1 MSWLLRYRC
10 RMWLRSSMSAAP
22 ITSMAA
28 AMLSGPL
35 VRWLDRQTQWTL
47 LGYGANSASAVVGAL
62 SASILSLLVF
72 SFSIMLL
79 AVQVAGGQLSPRIVA
94 RIFEARIIKVALS
107 SFVFSFIYSLA
118 VLGRI
123 EGRVP
128 QLPILVVVISCCSSI
143 ALFLIVIQ
151 RASWSFRPVVM
162 LTEVAGATRAV
173 IASLYPDAFQASE
186 PAQPAVLKPVARS
199 VLHSGSPG
207 AVLAIDTAGLVGI
220 AAKVGCVIEFVPQ
233 VGDFLATGEEM
244 FLIHGGSPGSID
256 DSALRNC
263 VALGPERTLDQD
275 PAFGFRIIVD
285 ISIKALSPAIN
296 DPTTGALAIDQ
307 LDHLLHLLGG
317 RRLGSG
323 VARDSAGETR
333 LIYRTPDWEDF
344 VTLAVTEIR
353 LCGATSP
360 QVTRRLQMMFEHL
373 LKVVPAERAAA
384 LRTQEKLLARTI
396 ERSYADAEDRAL
408 ARVSDEQGFGSR
420 QPLYHAGS
428 EQPASE
434 GQGKNR

>member
-1 MSWLLRYRC
+1 MSWLWRYRC

-22 ITSMAA
+22 IASMGA
-28 AMLSGPL
+28 AMLAGPL
-35 VRWLDRQTQWTL
+35 VRWLDEQTKWTL
-47 LGYGANSASAVVGAL
+47 LGYGANGASAVVGAL

-94 RIFEARIIKVALS
+94 RIFEARVIKVALS
-107 SFVFSFIYSLA
+107 SFVFSFTYSLT

-128 QLPILVVVISCCSSI
+128 QLPILVAVIACCFSI

-162 LTEVAGATRAV
+162 LTQVAGATRAV
-173 IASLYPDAFQASE
+173 IASLYPDPFPARE
-186 PAQPAVLKPVARS
+186 LAQPPQSAVLKPIAKT

-207 AVLAIDTAGLVGI
+207 VVLAIDTAGLVGL
-220 AAKVGCVIEFVPQ
+220 AAKAGCVIQFVPQ
-233 VGDFLATGEEM
+233 VGDFLATGEEV
-244 FLIHGGSPGSID
+244 FRIHGGNPATID
-256 DSALRNC
+256 DSALENC

-323 VARDSAGETR
+323 VARDSTGEAR
-333 LIYRTPDWEDF
+333 LLYRTPDWEDF

-360 QVTRRLQMMFEHL
+360 QVTRRLQLMFEHL
-373 LKVVPAERAAA
+373 LKVVPAGRTAALQTERA
-384 LRTQEKLLARTI
+384 LLARTI
-396 ERSYADAEDRAL
+396 ERSYEDAAERAL
-408 ARVSDEQGFGSR
+408 ALVADEQGFGSR
-420 QPLYHAGS
+420 QPLYHTESG
-428 EQPASE
+428 QPASD
-434 GQGKNR
+434 N